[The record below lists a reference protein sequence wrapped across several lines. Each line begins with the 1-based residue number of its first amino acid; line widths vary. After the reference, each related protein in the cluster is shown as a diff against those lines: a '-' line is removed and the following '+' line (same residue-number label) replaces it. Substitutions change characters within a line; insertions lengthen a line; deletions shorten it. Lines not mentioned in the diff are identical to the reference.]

1 MTVDIIDL
9 IVHGILDPNRS
20 LEDIKQ
26 EMKGIFERLVRT
38 IVHPPPPFLH
48 LVHSIPLI
56 HVPS

>member
-1 MTVDIIDL
+1 MLFDDGCIDL

-38 IVHPPPPFLH
+38 VPYTHPLLLH
-48 LVHSIPLI
+48 LSI
-56 HVPS
+56 VSR